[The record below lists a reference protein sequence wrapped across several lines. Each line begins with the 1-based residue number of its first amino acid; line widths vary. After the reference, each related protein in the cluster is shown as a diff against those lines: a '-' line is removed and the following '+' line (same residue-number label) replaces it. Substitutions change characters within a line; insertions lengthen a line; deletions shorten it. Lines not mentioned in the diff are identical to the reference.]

1 MNTTIRHATSTPM
14 MPRERHRTDTAVV
27 HRIGQGHRIKIGGP
41 GRMAN
46 SAFGGKLNL

>member
-27 HRIGQGHRIKIGGP
+27 RRDGMYEVKD
-41 GRMAN
+41 
-46 SAFGGKLNL
+46 